1 MHVID
6 IQKKILGPTPS
17 LGTPNIM
24 FDVEEL
30 EFFTD
35 VLFLITQ
42 ISLKPALYDTSEA
55 IMQKHTYQYAMI
67 VLNEFDK
74 SRYTEIVLCLLSNDK

>member
-1 MHVID
+1 MSLIY
-6 IQKKILGPTPS
+6 KRKILGITPS

-42 ISLKPALYDTSEA
+42 IRLKPALYDTSDA
-55 IMQKHTYQYAMI
+55 IMQKLTYQYAMI

-74 SRYTEIVLCLLSNDK
+74 SRYTEMVLCLSSNDK